1 MNNKQKYIYTF
12 LENLKK
18 LKDGSS
24 LVLIIN
30 KKNFPDITDSNKIYF
45 YKKTNRI
52 GKNVIKYRN
61 RTFKKYEIYNIIEP
75 YIRNLDYIT
84 KINIFDENKNI
95 LFIYDIE
102 KNICSFCDKSLNNLY
117 FLYFKNEYL

>member
-1 MNNKQKYIYTF
+1 MDNKQKYIYTF

-18 LKDGSS
+18 LKDGSY

-30 KKNFPDITDSNKIYF
+30 KKNFPDITDSNKIHF
-45 YKKTNRI
+45 YKKTNRF

-75 YIRNLDYIT
+75 YIRNLEYIT